1 MQDAVLDKD
10 ISIDDAGG
18 VGEDGAVGGNSDRE
32 LFAVHSRQGGVVGQ
46 GRAIADRA
54 LHDVVLQDRSELVVG
69 DSSVGTASSEALEGV
84 VVRAEDCY
92 VGKAFESR
100 DEVGLNSSA
109 SKSGEVA
116 KDKGFGQAERDG

>member
-1 MQDAVLDKD
+1 MQYAVFDKD

-54 LHDVVLQDRSELVVG
+54 WHDVVLQDRSELVVG
-69 DSSVGTASSEALEGV
+69 DSSVGSASSEALEGV
-84 VVRAEDCY
+84 VVRTEDCY
-92 VGKAFESR
+92 VRKAFESR
-100 DEVGLNSSA
+100 DEVSLNSSA

-116 KDKGFGQAERDG
+116 